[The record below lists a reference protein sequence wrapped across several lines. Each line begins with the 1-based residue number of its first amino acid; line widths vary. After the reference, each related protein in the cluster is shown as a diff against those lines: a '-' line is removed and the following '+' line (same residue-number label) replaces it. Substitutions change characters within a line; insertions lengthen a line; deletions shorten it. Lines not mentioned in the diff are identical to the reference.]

1 MKQLLNKKA
10 EFAYLYGSIVSDR
23 FTEKSDIDVAVY
35 LKRTPQ
41 NIHEQWEFMSD
52 LNKNFIRNI
61 DVVLL
66 NNSDIIIT
74 MQILA
79 KGELIVNNNPRHL
92 IEFKTKALSQYPD
105 FKMSRK
111 IIEDHLLNGRIY
123 A

>member
-1 MKQLLNKKA
+1 MN
-10 EFAYLYGSIVSDR
+10 ES
-23 FTEKSDIDVAVY
+23 EH
-35 LKRTPQ
+35 

-52 LNKNFIRNI
+52 LNRNFIRNI

-111 IIEDHLLNGRIY
+111 IIEDHLLNVRIY